1 MLSGAGQVLC
11 AASPKAG
18 AWFLLAFAL
27 FSPAA
32 ALGAVLGLVV
42 ATAMARGLGWN
53 ESLLGQGLFGY
64 NAAMLGLAWAAFFP
78 PPSPGF
84 LLVLP
89 AAAVATW
96 LHGRLLPPFA
106 RRELPVLGVPFVLV
120 VWGVG
125 LLCVALG
132 VGQLAPII
140 PPAIAGPGAGWT
152 TPALRAAAAS
162 FAVTSLPGA
171 AAAAIGLWCVSRA
184 ALGVS
189 LAGLTL
195 GLGTALL
202 LGGVEGVLWIGGYA
216 YTALPVAL
224 GTAGVFF
231 PLNARMLA
239 LAAVLSVVGVVG
251 WVGLVWALAPIGLFA
266 VTAVA
271 HALVLGLL
279 VAAKS
284 RALSAALGIH
294 PRPLSEATLPGGLA
308 EGVATGPLPEAE
320 ITELV

>member
-1 MLSGAGQVLC
+1 VLSGAGQVLC

-27 FSPAA
+27 FSPEA

-42 ATAMARGLGWN
+42 ATVMARGLGWN
-53 ESLLGQGLFGY
+53 ELLLGQGLFGY

-184 ALGVS
+184 ALGVA

-195 GLGTALL
+195 GLGRLKAAKH
-202 LGGVEGVLWIGGYA
+202 LGLRERAGWDEVGLVEGVRDRGGRIA
-216 YTALPVAL
+216 VPLERRDDLAVVEAL
-224 GTAGVFF
+224 GAKRPDLLDWRGESRRHAGPTPSLYLKF
-231 PLNARMLA
+231 
-239 LAAVLSVVGVVG
+239 LAAGASRIPS
-251 WVGLVWALAPIGLFA
+251 APRNQG
-266 VTAVA
+266 
-271 HALVLGLL
+271 
-279 VAAKS
+279 
-284 RALSAALGIH
+284 SA
-294 PRPLSEATLPGGLA
+294 RRR
-308 EGVATGPLPEAE
+308 
-320 ITELV
+320 